1 MFKVYLQTCSIL
13 TSLISMVFLLNG
25 IIGLSSNKIADLI
38 LKNNG
43 QNLDLI
49 DAFSTKI
56 VNARIGF
63 ALLLLAFLLQLVQIF
78 FPTSIFQQLKNWRVI
93 VYALS
98 SVLIVFICTYFV
110 ADILSINFTKE
121 VLEILVN

>member
-1 MFKVYLQTCSIL
+1 MFKVYLQICSIL
-13 TSLISMVFLLNG
+13 TSLISLVFLLNG

-43 QNLDLI
+43 QNLNLI

-63 ALLLLAFLLQLVQIF
+63 GLLLLAFLLQLVQIY
-78 FPTSIFQQLKNWRVI
+78 FPTSIFSQLKNWRVI

-98 SVLIVFICTYFV
+98 SVLIVFICAYFV

>member
-1 MFKVYLQTCSIL
+1 MFKVYLQICSIL
-13 TSLISMVFLLNG
+13 TSLISLVFLLNG

-63 ALLLLAFLLQLVQIF
+63 ALLLLAFLLQLVQIY
-78 FPTSIFQQLKNWRVI
+78 FPTSIFSQLKNWRVI

-98 SVLIVFICTYFV
+98 SVLIVFICAYFV

>member
-1 MFKVYLQTCSIL
+1 MFKVYLQICSIL
-13 TSLISMVFLLNG
+13 TSLISLVFLLNG

-43 QNLDLI
+43 QNLNLI

-63 ALLLLAFLLQLVQIF
+63 ALLLLAFLLQLVQIY
-78 FPTSIFQQLKNWRVI
+78 FPTSIFSQLKNWRVI

-98 SVLIVFICTYFV
+98 SVLIVFICAYFV